1 MRGPGSIGPP
11 QNHCDQ
17 SSGTFTEYYP
27 LVGSFVTFRH
37 SGRMTVP
44 GKGGRPRKGRSDAD
58 RVRAYRARQR
68 DLPEP
73 PTVVEAIEDGDELA
87 TAWDTIRRLGL
98 QLDEAQQGAESLR
111 RELKRTHGELER
123 ERARYGWIEANND
136 SQRFE
141 LERVTA
147 ERSTLA
153 DDNRTLAQ
161 RLRVLESG
169 TRPPAKLSS
178 PPANATLPRATRRK
192 LERERHR
199 SKPSLP
205 PAP

>member
-1 MRGPGSIGPP
+1 MCA
-11 QNHCDQ
+11 NHYGMVRLRDQ
-17 SSGTFTEYYP
+17 SPFLLSVTSPQDEGYP
-27 LVGSFVTFRH
+27 CL
-37 SGRMTVP
+37 
-44 GKGGRPRKGRSDAD
+44 RPM
-58 RVRAYRARQR
+58 Y
-68 DLPEP
+68 
-73 PTVVEAIEDGDELA
+73 TMELA
-87 TAWDTIRRLGL
+87 DDFTVYFATARDTIRRLGL

-147 ERSTLA
+147 ERSTLV

-161 RLRVLESG
+161 RLHVLESG

-192 LERERHR
+192 LKRERRR
-199 SKPSLP
+199 SKPSGP